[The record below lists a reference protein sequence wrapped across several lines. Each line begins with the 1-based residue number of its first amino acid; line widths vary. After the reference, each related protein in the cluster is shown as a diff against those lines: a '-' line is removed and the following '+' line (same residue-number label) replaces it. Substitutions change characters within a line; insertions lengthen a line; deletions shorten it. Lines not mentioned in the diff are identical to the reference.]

1 MENTAKKNNS
11 RYVLIALLSL
21 STLCYTYPY
30 LSSTFYNQFME
41 AFQLSNAQI
50 GHLLTLFSLT
60 ATPGYLFGGLL
71 ADKFSPK
78 KLVVISQ
85 LLTAGIGLCICF
97 IQGYV
102 VLLVC
107 YLGLGISTTFI
118 HWSAYL
124 KLIRAQADPGEEGKI
139 FGFFETCAAVVG
151 IITNYGVLAIL
162 GHLSS
167 FRIVQAIYA
176 VILVIVAVIII
187 LFVKDADADIN
198 TSEFKLSMVP
208 QALAHPVTWINGF
221 IVMGIF
227 MCVSACTYLNPYL
240 SGVFGTSV
248 GFATSFAIINRS
260 IMRILV
266 CGVGGL
272 LLDKLRTPKF
282 LIICSIVGAVI
293 LLPINFIEQSNS
305 SMMIAII
312 ICLAFIAVLN
322 MSRSGMYTPIPEAK
336 MPMAITGT
344 AMGICSAIGY
354 SSDLWLYSLCGK
366 WLDQYGNDGF
376 RYVIYLIIAS
386 LALVVVCSL
395 LLHAYEKK
403 HNVFAEE
410 A

>member
-1 MENTAKKNNS
+1 MEAKRKNS
-11 RYVLIALLSL
+11 KYFLIAILSL

-41 AFQLSNAQI
+41 AFSLSNEQI

-78 KLVVISQ
+78 KLVVVSQ
-85 LLTAGIGLCICF
+85 LLTASIGLCICF
-97 IQGYV
+97 LQGYTI
-102 VLLVC
+102 LLTC

-118 HWSAYL
+118 HWAAYL
-124 KLIRAQADPGEEGKI
+124 KLIRAQADEGEEGKI

-176 VILVIVAVIII
+176 VILIIVAIVIM
-187 LFVKDADADIN
+187 LFVKDADTN
-198 TSEFKLSMVP
+198 VSTSDFKLAMVP
-208 QALAHPVTWINGF
+208 EAVKHPVTWLNGF

-240 SGVFGTSV
+240 SSVFGTSV
-248 GFATSFAIINRS
+248 TFATSFAIINRS

-266 CGVGGL
+266 CGAGGL
-272 LLDKLRTPKF
+272 LLDKLKTPKF
-282 LIICSIVGAVI
+282 LTICSVIGAMII
-293 LLPINFIEQSNS
+293 LPLTFVEQTPNA
-305 SMMIAII
+305 MMTAII
-312 ICLAFIAVLN
+312 ICLAFIAILN
-322 MSRSGMYTPIPEAK
+322 MSRSGMYTPIPEVK

-354 SSDLWLYSLCGK
+354 SSDLWLYTVCGK
-366 WLDQYGNDGF
+366 WLDTYGNDGF
-376 RYVIYLIIAS
+376 KNIIYLIIAS
-386 LALVVVCSL
+386 LALIVVCSA

-403 HNVFAEE
+403 HRVFETE
-410 A
+410 